1 MLKSKS
7 LPFGKEQMIF
17 VEVVCSSGGS
27 RRCYGGASNGNSHIL
42 VINLE

>member
-17 VEVVCSSGGS
+17 VEGVSSSGGEE
-27 RRCYGGASNGNSHIL
+27 GAMGEHLMGIL
-42 VINLE
+42 IF

>member
-17 VEVVCSSGGS
+17 VEVVSSSGGED
-27 RRCYGGASNGNSHIL
+27 GAMGEHLMGIL
-42 VINLE
+42 IF